1 VAISIVL
8 GFPNAHLH
16 TQPLHQSSISKADS
30 TITQGINARAR
41 VVTGTST
48 GLICDSKKL
57 EPIAGDCIHEVRA
70 FHHNRL
76 NSEGGRAKRKE
87 RDLDTTS
94 ISKSFQD
101 EIVLKSHETTFDGI
115 AHETMG
121 GGVLLRPWK
130 QAWGRTEFPTL
141 FSQHNCKRETGVK
154 DTSGSDC
161 VEEELKRDSQK
172 VGLFGGCFQR

>member
-1 VAISIVL
+1 
-8 GFPNAHLH
+8 
-16 TQPLHQSSISKADS
+16 
-30 TITQGINARAR
+30 
-41 VVTGTST
+41 
-48 GLICDSKKL
+48 LICDSKKL
-57 EPIAGDCIHEVRA
+57 EPIAGDCVHEVRA

-94 ISKSFQD
+94 ISKNFQD
-101 EIVLKSHETTFDGI
+101 RIELKSHETTFDGI

-141 FSQHNCKRETGVK
+141 FSNTIANERRVFK
-154 DTSGSDC
+154 DT
-161 VEEELKRDSQK
+161 KR
-172 VGLFGGCFQR
+172 